1 MCSRFGLA
9 TAGAA
14 TFCVGLL
21 LSGMTAAAAPLGM
34 AQPIDCDAVNRG
46 HLNVELS
53 GSAYT
58 TRAVTLKTG
67 ETLDIMFDAGSNV
80 LGSLNL
86 VGGVGSPRHLLSGPA
101 GSAVTFV
108 AQVPDTFAFEF
119 AAEGEAAS
127 SFVVTCTSAGDSQE
141 ANDQQRAPHGAD
153 EVASDALDL
162 WLPADPQALIM
173 ELKARDA
180 ARGTTL
186 SSSRTPKPVHGR
198 TTIRTPDGLDLW
210 LGAQGQRY
218 SLNAPTEP
226 PPNADASALSE
237 GGLKLELMPQIM
249 VGALVQLDDQGDH
262 TLYGPTSFNDRGWM
276 AGPMT
281 SLRLAPGISLDAR
294 AGWGESAPPT
304 PFSAASGGAEKRGV
318 NARLVNTQAFG
329 NWRLSSTMALDYLE
343 QTRAATDEP
352 VPQTIGSGKVSI
364 RPELSYRL
372 NVDGSAFIEPKAAI
386 SSFWDID
393 SLTTLAPG
401 SGAEDVR
408 LKAEAGVTFGMGTG
422 TTLQA
427 TGAVQEGNS
436 DGADVWSGRLQLK
449 VPLK

>member
-1 MCSRFGLA
+1 SMGVLCILSAPVSSRLGQGRTITRSRRRRRCYSGSHFGPYCVAASWFRDATATESPNFCPRHAMCSRFGLA

-58 TRAVTLKTG
+58 TRAVTLAAG
-67 ETLDIMFDAGSNV
+67 ETLDIIFDAASNV
-80 LGSLNL
+80 SGSLNL

-141 ANDQQRAPHGAD
+141 PNDQQSARYGAD

-180 ARGTTL
+180 ARDTTL

-210 LGAQGQRY
+210 LGAKGQRY

-226 PPNADASALSE
+226 PPNADAS
-237 GGLKLELMPQIM
+237 
-249 VGALVQLDDQGDH
+249 
-262 TLYGPTSFNDRGWM
+262 
-276 AGPMT
+276 
-281 SLRLAPGISLDAR
+281 
-294 AGWGESAPPT
+294 
-304 PFSAASGGAEKRGV
+304 
-318 NARLVNTQAFG
+318 
-329 NWRLSSTMALDYLE
+329 
-343 QTRAATDEP
+343 
-352 VPQTIGSGKVSI
+352 
-364 RPELSYRL
+364 
-372 NVDGSAFIEPKAAI
+372 
-386 SSFWDID
+386 
-393 SLTTLAPG
+393 
-401 SGAEDVR
+401 
-408 LKAEAGVTFGMGTG
+408 
-422 TTLQA
+422 
-427 TGAVQEGNS
+427 
-436 DGADVWSGRLQLK
+436 
-449 VPLK
+449 